1 MEERKKTNRGFSYIR
16 TTIAIVILMFC
27 IPVAAQEKGSTGF
40 FGSIKR
46 ATIRTV
52 DFVDHT
58 LNGYDTLY
66 VAGNRYNLTVMP
78 QYLLDNEHY
87 RFTSLTDGRQSIDIA
102 PDGRHNLRLNLG
114 WRWLL
119 VGYSYNLKG
128 DSPQFNFNTSLY
140 TARLGLDLFYRKC
153 DTGYRICGLNGFYDG
168 NTQLKNYN
176 KDFEGLNVS
185 QLGIELCYA
194 FNKRYSYAA
203 THGRSTIQ
211 LKSAGSLLAGA
222 GYNRQRFIFD
232 HEKLD
237 PFIEGQL
244 TNGLKFKEAA
254 YNDISIHLGYCYN
267 WVFAKNFLACL
278 SLSPALGYKF
288 VAIKSIKDIVSKANI
303 GFNMTSRAALL
314 YNNGRYYAG
323 ASFVSHTYH
332 YNKEELS
339 ILNSFGILKVY
350 VGYNFW
356 RRK

>member
-102 PDGRHNLRLNLG
+102 PDGRHNLRLNIG

-267 WVFAKNFLACL
+267 WVFAKHFLACL

-288 VAIKSIKDIVSKANI
+288 VAIKSIKDIISKANI

>member
-1 MEERKKTNRGFSYIR
+1 MKEKKQNRGFSSIR

-27 IPVAAQEKGSTGF
+27 MPVTAQEKTSTGF

-52 DFVDHT
+52 DFVDHI
-58 LNGYDTLY
+58 LNSYDTLY

-211 LKSAGSLLAGA
+211 RKSAGSLQAGA
-222 GYNRQRFIFD
+222 GYNRQRFTFD

-288 VAIKSIKDIVSKANI
+288 VAIRSIKDIISKANI

>member
-16 TTIAIVILMFC
+16 TTIAIVILMLC

-40 FGSIKR
+40 FGNIKR

-52 DFVDHT
+52 DFVDHI
-58 LNGYDTLY
+58 LNSYDTLY

-102 PDGRHNLRLNLG
+102 PDSRHNLRLNLG

-140 TARLGLDLFYRKC
+140 TTRFGLDLFYRKC

-176 KDFEGLNVS
+176 KDFEGLHVS

-211 LKSAGSLLAGA
+211 RKSAGSLLAGA
-222 GYNRQRFIFD
+222 GYNRQRFTFD

-288 VAIKSIKDIVSKANI
+288 VAIKSIKDIISKANL